1 MEAKSFRST
10 VTKVAWCLILSGIL
24 FPLALKIIFN
34 KISYDASGTTSGL
47 FSSVIW
53 TAMAYTFSFLIVFPL
68 TGKILHI
75 HLLSLW
81 NGAKTDV
88 KNMKYYIP
96 VGYTFSAFGIFL
108 FSMPLLALLQRASL
122 QSPSDSL
129 IGSNGPL
136 PLTISLIII
145 ENFIGPLYEEI
156 LFRGYFLS
164 ALTPYGKSFAIIM
177 SSVLFSLVHGNFTQ
191 LFQTFLFG
199 LVLAYATLETGSV
212 KNAYML
218 HVINNCLTLIPNTIA
233 IYVITAILGAVG
245 IGVLIRKR
253 QVIMKN
259 LYKEKECLVFMRHRV
274 RGFFCNPLMLFYF
287 IYLITNLIRSVRPL

>member
-24 FPLALKIIFN
+24 FPLALKNIFN
-34 KISYDASGTTSGL
+34 KISYVVSGTTSGL
-47 FSSVIW
+47 FSRVIW
-53 TAMAYTFSFLIVFPL
+53 MAIAYTLSFLIIFPL

-75 HLLSLW
+75 HLLRLW
-81 NGAKTDV
+81 NGAKTDM

-96 VGYTFSAFGIFL
+96 VGYTFSAIGIFL

-164 ALTPYGKSFAIIM
+164 ALTPYGKSFAIMM
-177 SSVLFSLVHGNFTQ
+177 SSVLFSLGHGNFTQ
-191 LFQTFLFG
+191 LFQTLLFG
-199 LVLAYATLETGSV
+199 LVLAYVTLETGSV
-212 KNAYML
+212 KNAYIL

-233 IYVITAILGAVG
+233 YVIIAILGVVG

-259 LYKEKECLVFMRHRV
+259 LYTERKGLVFMGYRV

-287 IYLITNLIRSVRPL
+287 IYLITNLILSVRPL